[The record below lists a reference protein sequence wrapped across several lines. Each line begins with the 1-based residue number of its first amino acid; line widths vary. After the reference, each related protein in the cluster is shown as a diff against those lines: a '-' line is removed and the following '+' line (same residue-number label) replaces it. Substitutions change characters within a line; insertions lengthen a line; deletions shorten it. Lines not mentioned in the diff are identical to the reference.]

1 MILSALAI
9 LFSGDICTAL
19 TARQPVDDVVLEG
32 TVGTEFRHGWTWI
45 GGFGCGERNIMLS
58 IPDASVR
65 ESEGGRELV
74 DALDRTAGEMVS
86 QGDLGVR
93 YDIGLRVRLAGSLTW
108 DAEGVRPTLRVKA
121 VDILEAG
128 Q

>member
-1 MILSALAI
+1 MIASVIAI
-9 LFSGDICTAL
+9 LFSGDICGAL
-19 TARQPVDDVVLEG
+19 EARQPMDDVVIEG
-32 TVGTEFRHGWTWI
+32 AVGTEFRHGWTWI
-45 GGFGCGERNIMLS
+45 GGFGCGERNVMLS

-74 DALDRTAGEMVS
+74 DALERTAGEMVR

-93 YDIGLRVRLAGSLTW
+93 YDIGLRVRLAGRLIW
-108 DAEGVRPTLRVKA
+108 DSEGVRPTLRVKA